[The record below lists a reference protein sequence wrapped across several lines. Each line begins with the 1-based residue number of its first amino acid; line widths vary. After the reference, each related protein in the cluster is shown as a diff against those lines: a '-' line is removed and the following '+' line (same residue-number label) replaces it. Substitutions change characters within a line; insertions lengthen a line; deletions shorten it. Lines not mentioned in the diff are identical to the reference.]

1 MIGENEKRFVKAI
14 VDHLANVAKV
24 QEHIKEH
31 FGIQSYYDEDNET
44 LHLVSENLSI
54 NEGLALASAKEYV
67 NRQIDETML
76 NVVYGM

>member
-1 MIGENEKRFVKAI
+1 MITDNEKKFVKAI
-14 VDHLANVAKV
+14 VDHVANVAKV
-24 QEHIKEH
+24 QEHIREH

-44 LHLVSENLSI
+44 LHLVSENL

-67 NRQIDETML
+67 NSVIDETML

>member
-1 MIGENEKRFVKAI
+1 MISDNEKRFVKAI
-14 VDHLANVAKV
+14 VDHVANVAKV
-24 QEHIKEH
+24 QAYIKEH
-31 FGIQSYYDEDNET
+31 FGILSYYDEDNET
-44 LHLVSENLSI
+44 LHLVSENL

>member
-14 VDHLANVAKV
+14 VDHLSNVAKV

-31 FGIQSYYDEDNET
+31 FGILSYYDEDNET
-44 LHLVSENLSI
+44 LHLVSEKL

-67 NRQIDETML
+67 NSQIDETML

>member
-1 MIGENEKRFVKAI
+1 MKRIPIRK
-14 VDHLANVAKV
+14 
-24 QEHIKEH
+24 
-31 FGIQSYYDEDNET
+31 STYSEDNET